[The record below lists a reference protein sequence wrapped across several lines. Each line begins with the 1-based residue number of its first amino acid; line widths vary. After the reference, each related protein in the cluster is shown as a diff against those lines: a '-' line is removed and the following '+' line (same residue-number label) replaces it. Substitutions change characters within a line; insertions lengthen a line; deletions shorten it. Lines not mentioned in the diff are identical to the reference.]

1 MSFRP
6 ALWPTLFTVPVLLIC
21 LGLGL
26 WQLERLAWKT
36 ALLDRIHGHLA
47 AAPLDIATAARDP
60 AGNEYRRVR
69 VAGEFLHDKEMYLAA
84 RSLNRNVGFHV
95 VTPFRLD
102 NGDVV
107 LVNRGWVPETWRNP
121 SPHRAAGQI
130 AGRTEVTGVLR
141 LAQRKGTFQL
151 ENEPGRN
158 FWFFYDLAAMR
169 AWAGLGPG
177 REIANL
183 DRFVLEADATPNPG
197 GSPRGGQTRV
207 DIPNDHLQYA
217 ITWFSFVVALLVIYL
232 VYHYQAGRLVLGD
245 GKRPPSA

>member
-1 MSFRP
+1 MTFRP
-6 ALWPTLFTVPVLLIC
+6 ALWPTLFSVPALLIC

-26 WQLERLAWKT
+26 WQLERLAWKS
-36 ALLDRIHGHLA
+36 ALLDRIHTHLA
-47 AAPLDIATAARDP
+47 AEPLDIATAARDP
-60 AGNEYRRVR
+60 VNNEYRRVR
-69 VAGEFLHDKEMYLAA
+69 VTGEFLHDKEMFLAA

-107 LVNRGWVPETWRNP
+107 LINRGWIPETWRNP
-121 SPHRAAGQI
+121 VPHRVQGQI
-130 AGRTEVTGVLR
+130 AGRTEVTGILR
-141 LAQRKGTFQL
+141 PGQQQGTFQL
-151 ENEPGRN
+151 DNAPDRN
-158 FWFFYDLAAMR
+158 FWFYYDLPAMR
-169 AWAGLGPG
+169 AWAGLAPG
-177 REIANL
+177 REIPNL

-232 VYHYQAGRLVLGD
+232 VYHHQIGRLVFG
-245 GKRPPSA
+245 GRRSPPAA